1 MNNVANILMIEK
13 NYTAAAAQ
21 YKAIL
26 QKDPSNKTA
35 TKGLENA
42 NAKIE

>member
-13 NYTAAAAQ
+13 NYSAAAAQ

-26 QKDPSNKTA
+26 QKDPSNAAAK
-35 TKGLENA
+35 KGLENA
-42 NAKIE
+42 NSKIE